1 MEDRMLQENQQLQDE
16 IMAAKRQLSELRQE
30 LCVASMRHDPQINIR
45 YLSHLSICDRSLF
58 IERLVQDISRAQR
71 DKRMVA
77 VLRFSL
83 EPYCQIK
90 DEYGQSMAGLLLC
103 TVAER
108 LKLQARA
115 GDTVGH
121 MGENEL
127 GLIMPALDNAQ
138 AAADFSVRM
147 ANSFAHTPLKFGDRE
162 VFVHA
167 CIGIA
172 LYPLDGVSAEIVLKH
187 AETALCHAKEEGLCS
202 MQYYSSRMSD
212 AAGLT
217 FEDVMQ
223 RALEC
228 GEFVVYY
235 APVRGLADGRICAMD
250 ALIYWQSPEQGMLS
264 PSEFMPQLEKTG
276 LIVPVGAWLLDTV
289 CRQIALWQNDGL
301 DSPAV
306 SISLSA
312 LQIRQSDFASLLQTV
327 LQKYGLSRNAA
338 VLELDVGESVLM
350 QDLDTT
356 AGLLKT
362 LKEIGVQIGVA
373 DFGTGHSCLN
383 YLKYLSLDTLKIDS
397 VFLRNLPDSREN
409 AAIIKAM
416 ITLGLGLGLKVV
428 ATGVESA
435 VQLVWLSDARCQGA
449 QGDFIGPPAL
459 PDAIAEILKSV

>member
-1 MEDRMLQENQQLQDE
+1 MEDRMLQEKQQLQCE
-16 IMAAKRQLSELRQE
+16 IVAAKRQLSELRQE
-30 LCVASMRHDPQINIR
+30 LCVVSTQRDLQKNIR
-45 YLSHLSICDRSLF
+45 HLTHLPICDRSLF
-58 IERLVQDISRAQR
+58 IERLIQDISRAQR

-83 EPYCQIK
+83 EPYRQIQE
-90 DEYGQSMAGLLLC
+90 EYGQSMAGLLLR

-115 GDTVGH
+115 GDTVAH

-127 GLIMPALDNAQ
+127 GLIMPDLDNAQ

-147 ANSFAHTPLKFGDRE
+147 TDSFANTPLKFGDRE

-167 CIGIA
+167 YIGIA
-172 LYPLDGVSAEIVLKH
+172 LYSLDGVSADILLKH
-187 AETALCHAKEEGLCS
+187 AETALCHAKEEGLCD
-202 MQYYSSRMSD
+202 MQYYSGRMSD

-235 APVRGLADGRICAMD
+235 APVRDLADGRICAME
-250 ALIYWQSPEQGMLS
+250 ALIYWQSPEQGML
-264 PSEFMPQLEKTG
+264 PPREFMPQLEKMG

-301 DSPAV
+301 DSPTV

-312 LQIRQSDFASLLQTV
+312 LQIRQSDFASLLQTI
-327 LQKYGLSRNAA
+327 LQRYGLSHNAA
-338 VLELDVGESVLM
+338 VLELDVSESLLM

-356 AGLLKT
+356 AGVLKA
-362 LKEIGVQIGVA
+362 LKKMGVQIGITN
-373 DFGTGHSCLN
+373 FGTGHSCLN
-383 YLKYLSLDTLKIDS
+383 YLKYLSVDTLKIDP
-397 VFLRNLPDSREN
+397 VFLQSFPHSGED
-409 AAIIKAM
+409 AAVIKSI

-428 ATGVESA
+428 GAGVDTA
-435 VQLVWLSDARCQGA
+435 VQLAWLSDARCQGA
-449 QGDFIGPPAL
+449 QGGFIGPPA
-459 PDAIAEILKSV
+459 PPEAIAEILKCV